1 MTISAA
7 IVGAALTGPATVGA
21 LLADERIPDPDSV
34 TPGIIGFI
42 VTFGIAIVTLLLVID
57 MVRRVRRVNLRAQV
71 REELEAEIAA
81 RDAAGGGTGD
91 GTVDPSSR
99 AGAAEHPLT
108 DDAGDGTGP
117 KAGPPKR

>member
-1 MTISAA
+1 MTLSL
-7 IVGAALTGPATVGA
+7 LTTAGA
-21 LLADERIPDPDSV
+21 LGALIADERIPDPDSV

-81 RDAAGGGTGD
+81 RDAAAD
-91 GTVDPSSR
+91 GTAD
-99 AGAAEHPLT
+99 GAAAPT
-108 DDAGDGTGP
+108 DP
-117 KAGPPKR
+117 EAGPPSR

>member
-1 MTISAA
+1 MTLSL
-7 IVGAALTGPATVGA
+7 LTTTVGA
-21 LLADERIPDPDSV
+21 VIADERIPDPDSV

-81 RDAAGGGTGD
+81 RDASAGGPE
-91 GTVDPSSR
+91 GTVPEPGPEAAPPSR
-99 AGAAEHPLT
+99 
-108 DDAGDGTGP
+108 
-117 KAGPPKR
+117 

>member
-1 MTISAA
+1 MIAVTLASAVPFVTPVSA
-7 IVGAALTGPATVGA
+7 FV
-21 LLADERIPDPDSV
+21 ADERIPDPDSV

-42 VTFGIAIVTLLLVID
+42 VTFGIALVTLLLVID

-81 RDAAGGGTGD
+81 RDAAAGGTD
-91 GTVDPSSR
+91 VDDSDVAPR

-108 DDAGDGTGP
+108 GDE
-117 KAGPPKR
+117 PPAR